1 MSGVKTL
8 IEILKNWRKYDEYK
22 KDLTKLEFAKAA
34 KKRIEEIYDDVEVTM
49 KTVTKNNGVS
59 LTGIAISVKDK
70 NETPIIYIDKA
81 FCQYKAGKVSMEGVI
96 QEIVEIYESSIIDN
110 LPKSLLKSFYD
121 FDKIK
126 DKICFRLVN
135 KELNL
140 SLLEDTPHIIFQND
154 LAVIFYILVKNA
166 EDGIQSITI
175 KNSAMALWDIDTMQL
190 YDLAAENT
198 RRIFG
203 IKLMTIGDM
212 LGQQFLNDLI
222 EESPMYVATNNE
234 CLFGANIMLYNDV
247 LEEFAD
253 KIGMDFYIIPSSVHE
268 CIFVPLNNNMDV
280 SEIIKMIFEVN
291 TTAVADEEVLS
302 YSVYIYTKADGQ
314 LTKYS

>member
-1 MSGVKTL
+1 MNT
-8 IEILKNWRKYDEYK
+8 K
-22 KDLTKLEFAKAA
+22 KDLTKLEFAKAT

>member
-1 MSGVKTL
+1 MNT
-8 IEILKNWRKYDEYK
+8 K

-198 RRIFG
+198 WRIFG

>member
-1 MSGVKTL
+1 MNT
-8 IEILKNWRKYDEYK
+8 K

-70 NETPIIYIDKA
+70 IETPIIYIDKA

-175 KNSAMALWDIDTMQL
+175 KNSAMALWDVDTMQL